1 MSVVARRTEQGL
13 HLTGDEDELRAH
25 LTALV
30 AAGRVDRDG
39 LEEAGR
45 LDDGRCYAT
54 VRLLPPPQPAP
65 TRRREVSPEMA
76 AAGLVALTVLVAA
89 AWLVFLLGHL
99 KLVAVMVLVLLLW
112 VGLGQLGACPGVHCP
127 GCKHR

>member
-1 MSVVARRTEQGL
+1 MTVIAKRTEQGL
-13 HLTGDEDELRAH
+13 RLKGGEDELRA
-25 LTALV
+25 LLV
-30 AAGRVDRDG
+30 EYVAT
-39 LEEAGR
+39 GR
-45 LDDGRCYAT
+45 LTREGLLAQGVLRDGRCYAD
-54 VRLLPPPQPAP
+54 VQLLPLP
-65 TRRREVSPEMA
+65 TPRRREVSPEMA

-112 VGLGQLGACPGVHCP
+112 VGLGRVGVCPGVHCP